1 VKSLIRPVLG
11 NHDYHSGPL
20 PGTDCDPA
28 GQPSGYFRYFGA
40 AAGPPN
46 AGYYSFELG
55 GWHFVALNSN
65 CAAVGGCGAGSAQET
80 WLRADLAAH
89 PARCTLAFMHHP
101 RFSSSYEQGKNTHL
115 DAIWRA
121 LYAARVELVLAGHDH
136 VYERFAPQDPTG
148 RADPNGIRQFVV
160 GTGGFS
166 HHPFFAVQP
175 NSEVRNNTSFGVLR
189 LTLRGAGYDWR
200 FVAAA
205 GGSFTDS
212 GSGSCR

>member
-1 VKSLIRPVLG
+1 VKGITRPVLG
-11 NHDYHSGPL
+11 NHDYRASS
-20 PGTDCDPA
+20 PGTDCDPT
-28 GQPSGYFRYFGA
+28 QRPTGYFRYFGA
-40 AAGPPN
+40 AAGTPN

-65 CAAVGGCGAGSAQET
+65 CAVVGGCGPGSAQET

-101 RFSSSYEQGKNTHL
+101 RFSSSYEQGKNTQL

-121 LYAARVELVLAGHDH
+121 LYASRVELVLAGHDH

-166 HHPFFAVQP
+166 HHPFFTPQA
-175 NSEVRNNTSFGVLR
+175 NSEVRDNTSFGVLR
-189 LTLRGAGYDWR
+189 LTLRASGYDWR
-200 FVAAA
+200 FVPAA
-205 GGSFTDS
+205 GSAFTDT